1 MKPLVAVATSTLL
14 ALSGV
19 IACAPLSKDQ
29 CQAANWQQIGYQ
41 NGLKGRD
48 AARFEEERRACAEHG
63 LGADATGWKLGYAQG
78 LGLYCRPEHGYDIG
92 RRGESYGDV
101 CPPDL
106 DAQFRPAYE
115 DGRQIAAI
123 VSALDQR
130 RTQRN
135 DIAQRLAEDDRRA
148 RDYVEQ
154 IREGREPPPEP
165 PQLLDKRERRE
176 LENVLR
182 QLSREFAAIREDF
195 ERRDSELSARY
206 AVPVMAYDADR

>member
-130 RTQRN
+130 RAQRN

-154 IREGREPPPEP
+154 IREGRKPPPEP

>member
-19 IACAPLSKDQ
+19 IACAPLNKDQ

-78 LGLYCRPEHGYDIG
+78 LGLYCRPEHGYDVG

-101 CPPDL
+101 CPRTSMRSF
-106 DAQFRPAYE
+106 ARPT
-115 DGRQIAAI
+115 RTAARSRRSSAHSTSAARSATTSRSGWPRTTAARATTSSRSAKGASRRRSHRSCSTSASAANWKTYC
-123 VSALDQR
+123 VSCR
-130 RTQRN
+130 
-135 DIAQRLAEDDRRA
+135 
-148 RDYVEQ
+148 VSS
-154 IREGREPPPEP
+154 
-165 PQLLDKRERRE
+165 
-176 LENVLR
+176 LR
-182 QLSREFAAIREDF
+182 FVRISSGATA
-195 ERRDSELSARY
+195 S
-206 AVPVMAYDADR
+206 

>member
-92 RRGESYGDV
+92 RRGGSYGDV

-106 DAQFRPAYE
+106 DAHFRPAYE

-154 IREGREPPPEP
+154 IREGRKPPPEP
-165 PQLLDKRERRE
+165 PPLLDKRERRE

-206 AVPVMAYDADR
+206 AVPVMVYDADR

>member
-19 IACAPLSKDQ
+19 IGCAPLSKDQ

-154 IREGREPPPEP
+154 IREGRKPPPEP